1 MTMTSALDPALSLI
15 VEPLPYVE
23 LLEKRSLAQ
32 IDLVVMHC
40 TELPD
45 MTMARD
51 YGERIL
57 YEAGTGASGHYYIDR
72 DGSVYQYVDPIHIA
86 NHTRGFNP
94 RSVGIEIV
102 NTGRYPNW
110 YESSNQVM
118 TEPYPVEQISALK
131 NLLQRLKSECPKL
144 QFIAGHEDL
153 DTTMVT
159 ASDDPDKQVFR
170 KRDPAPQFPWQD
182 ILAAVELK
190 QTTQVTP

>member
-1 MTMTSALDPALSLI
+1 MTLTSTFDPALRL
-15 VEPLPYVE
+15 VTEPLPYVD
-23 LLEKRSLAQ
+23 LLEKRPLSQ

-45 MTMARD
+45 MAMARE
-51 YGERIL
+51 YGERVL

-72 DGSVYQYVDPIHIA
+72 DGCVYQYVDAALIA

-110 YESSNQVM
+110 YDSGNQVM
-118 TEPYPVEQISALK
+118 TEPYTAEQISALK
-131 NLLQRLKSECPKL
+131 QLLLQLKSECPNL

-153 DTTMVT
+153 DTARLLPAMIRI
-159 ASDDPDKQVFR
+159 KQSFANVIPARNFR
-170 KRDPAPQFPWQD
+170 GRKS
-182 ILAAVELK
+182 
-190 QTTQVTP
+190 